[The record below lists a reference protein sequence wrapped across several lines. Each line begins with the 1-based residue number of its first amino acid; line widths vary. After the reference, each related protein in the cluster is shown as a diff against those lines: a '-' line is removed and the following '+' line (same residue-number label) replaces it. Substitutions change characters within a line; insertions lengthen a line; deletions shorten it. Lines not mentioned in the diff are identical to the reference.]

1 MRLRMSC
8 KSKNEAKLK
17 FLVNKYDVRHDQ
29 FEGLC
34 EEDKETYREA
44 RVFKD
49 EGVKPDEM
57 RNPVVVCRRGESIQL
72 SDDELSVLRLGPKF
86 CVYANLDEEEFAI

>member
-1 MRLRMSC
+1 
-8 KSKNEAKLK
+8 
-17 FLVNKYDVRHDQ
+17 
-29 FEGLC
+29 
-34 EEDKETYREA
+34 
-44 RVFKD
+44 
-49 EGVKPDEM
+49 M